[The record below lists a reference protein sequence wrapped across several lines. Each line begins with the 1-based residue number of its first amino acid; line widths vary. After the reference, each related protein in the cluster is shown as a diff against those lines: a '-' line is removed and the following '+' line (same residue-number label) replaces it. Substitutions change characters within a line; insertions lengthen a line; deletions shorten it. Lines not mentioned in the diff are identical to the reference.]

1 MTGKL
6 LGVGIA
12 VIIVAALGVI
22 LAAQKK
28 PETVTPGISDTWIHL
43 NENVAIAL
51 KPCPD
56 PKQAGD
62 PYAKV
67 RGDLCGTLM
76 IRTAPGNDWRRV
88 LLDSPP
94 PIVGLHPI
102 TK

>member
-1 MTGKL
+1 MTRKL
-6 LGVGIA
+6 LGIAIA
-12 VIIVAALGVI
+12 VIAVTALGVVVV
-22 LAAQKK
+22 AQRK
-28 PETVTPGISDTWIHL
+28 PETATPGISDAWIHL

-56 PKQAGD
+56 TKKAGD

-76 IRTAPGNDWRRV
+76 IRTAPSNHWRRV

-94 PIVGLHPI
+94 PIDGLHPI
-102 TK
+102 MK